1 MIATGLSLKRN
12 DVANSSVRRLG
23 PISRASF
30 KEGVPLS
37 CEDASNTIRHF
48 VSLFAFGY
56 RMVMQVERSLLFLVW
71 IDDFYLSPLHVV
83 QHVGVIHL
91 TQVFLSLASNDLN
104 LFSAFCRLVG

>member
-1 MIATGLSLKRN
+1 
-12 DVANSSVRRLG
+12 
-23 PISRASF
+23 
-30 KEGVPLS
+30 
-37 CEDASNTIRHF
+37 
-48 VSLFAFGY
+48 
-56 RMVMQVERSLLFLVW
+56 MVEQVERSLLFLVW